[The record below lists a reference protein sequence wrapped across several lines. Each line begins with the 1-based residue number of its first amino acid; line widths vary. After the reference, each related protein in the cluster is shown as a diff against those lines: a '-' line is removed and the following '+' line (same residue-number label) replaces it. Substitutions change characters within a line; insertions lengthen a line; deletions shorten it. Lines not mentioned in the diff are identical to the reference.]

1 MKRLTLLRHAK
12 SSWKDPSLDDFDR
25 PLNRRGERD
34 APVMGRRLKA
44 RGARPS
50 LILTSPAKR
59 AQRTA
64 RLVAEAIGYPV
75 EFLQR
80 EADLYLAEPQ
90 TILDVIAR
98 QEDEFN
104 DVVVCGHNPGLT
116 ELSNR
121 LTGVGI
127 DNVPTA
133 GIVAME
139 ADIQSWKELADIECR
154 LDYFDY
160 PKRVPEAS

>member
-12 SSWKDPSLDDFDR
+12 SSWKDPGLDDFDR
-25 PLNRRGERD
+25 PLNQRGERD

-64 RLVAEAIGYPV
+64 RLIAEAIGYPV

-80 EADLYLAEPQ
+80 EAELYLAEPK
-90 TILDVIAR
+90 TILEVVAR
-98 QEDEFN
+98 EAESFN
-104 DVVVCGHNPGLT
+104 DVFVCGHNPGMTDLA
-116 ELSNR
+116 NR
-121 LTGVGI
+121 LSGVRI
-127 DNVPTA
+127 DNVPTC
-133 GIVAME
+133 GIVALE
-139 ADIQSWKELADIECR
+139 ADIENWAD
-154 LDYFDY
+154 LDQADCKLDFFDY
-160 PKRVPEAS
+160 PKRSADSD